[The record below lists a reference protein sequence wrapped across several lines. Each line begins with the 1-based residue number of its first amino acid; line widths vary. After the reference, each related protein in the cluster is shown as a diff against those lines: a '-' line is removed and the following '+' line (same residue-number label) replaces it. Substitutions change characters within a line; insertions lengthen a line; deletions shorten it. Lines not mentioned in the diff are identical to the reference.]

1 MIICIYLL
9 NLGDLMMD
17 ERKYYG
23 GLYVYGKKIVESSK
37 YKGFYNLQNNPKY
50 GNDDYSVPNY
60 GKPTY
65 NLELRKSYYI
75 KGKYFDPLLKK
86 PSYRYQLR
94 IKF

>member
-1 MIICIYLL
+1 MKTKFLSCT
-9 NLGDLMMD
+9 
-17 ERKYYG
+17 K
-23 GLYVYGKKIVESSK
+23 
-37 YKGFYNLQNNPKY
+37 

-65 NLELRKSYYI
+65 NLELRNSYYI